1 MAPRQRYAGRG
12 RFERSCGD
20 RYTPAKD
27 RCKPCATGC
36 GSAAAGKPAATR
48 RRGRTAGDH
57 AARSGVAEAT
67 FDVGGPNSRN
77 TDVTAPPTQRSQRAA
92 MSCGA
97 ARGALR
103 LALVTMAVATLA
115 ACQLPSLEVLS
126 PLAAPAKLQS
136 AEPRVNSAI
145 PGDRRLQQS
154 FETRGAGVAPTLAP
168 QRGDLASQPGDITLT
183 FVDTDIREIARVVL
197 GKTLKL
203 NYTIDPGVQ
212 STATLEIDKPVGRPA
227 LLALFETVLNQ
238 NGATLIE
245 RDGVYRIMPA
255 GGGAALAT
263 IATPEAVGS
272 GTQIVPLRFASAK
285 DLATV
290 IEPYVAEGGKITAD
304 PGRNA
309 LIVSGPAAV
318 RRTLIDM
325 IRAFDIDTLAGQSYA
340 LFPVRNGNPDKLA
353 AELEKAFH
361 ADGEGPLAGVV
372 RILPMERVNAVLVVA
387 AQPRYIEQAKRLV
400 GLVRRAEDVT
410 ARTWH
415 VYYVQNGQSADL
427 ENVLQRAFTPGHV
440 TPQSAAPGAT
450 VPGAEPLRMGS
461 AAGTGARTSPLSTAG
476 RTSDGLGSATAAAM
490 PAIGSQATAAA
501 VDTSPA
507 ESQKEGEEAENRIRI
522 IANRRNNAL
531 LVYATPNE
539 YAVIEGMLRKI
550 DIIPLQVLIEATIAE
565 VTLNENLSYGTQF
578 FLGHQVAG
586 TLSSGSAAPSTA
598 AAAKGA
604 AVAFATNFPGFVLN
618 NGIREAI
625 NALAKVTQL
634 KVLSAPQITVMDNE
648 PARLQVGALVPIITQ
663 NSQSTITANAPIVN
677 NVTYRDTGVI
687 MLVTPR
693 VNSGGLVTLDISQ
706 EVSDV
711 ASTTSSNIDSPTFN
725 QRLIRTRV
733 AVQDGQTVGMAGL
746 IRDTDSQGNS
756 GIPLLKD
763 IPLLGGL
770 VSSQK
775 NKRERTE
782 LLVLITPHVVKDQRD
797 ALALTEDL
805 RTGLINAG
813 LVPQQLNSKPVRGSP
828 NPNRF

>member
-1 MAPRQRYAGRG
+1 M
-12 RFERSCGD
+12 S
-20 RYTPAKD
+20 
-27 RCKPCATGC
+27 RC
-36 GSAAAGKPAATR
+36 AA
-48 RRGRTAGDH
+48 
-57 AARSGVAEAT
+57 
-67 FDVGGPNSRN
+67 
-77 TDVTAPPTQRSQRAA
+77 
-92 MSCGA
+92 C
-97 ARGALR
+97 GALR
-103 LALVTMAVATLA
+103 LVLIVMAIATVA
-115 ACQLPSLEVLS
+115 ACQTPLLEVLT

-154 FETRGAGVAPTLAP
+154 FEARGAGVAPALAP

-212 STATLEIDKPVGRPA
+212 GTATLEIDKPLGRPA

-238 NGATLIE
+238 NGATLVE

-340 LFPVRNGNPDKLA
+340 LFPVRNGSPDKLA

-427 ENVLQRAFTPGHV
+427 ENVLQRAFTPGRI
-440 TPQSAAPGAT
+440 TAQSAPPGVTAPGAEQLRL
-450 VPGAEPLRMGS
+450 GA
-461 AAGTGARTSPLSTAG
+461 AASTGTRTSPLSAAG
-476 RTSDGLGSATAAAM
+476 RTTNDLGSAAAAT
-490 PAIGSQATAAA
+490 PATGGQSTAAA
-501 VDTSPA
+501 VETSLA
-507 ESQKEGEEAENRIRI
+507 GSQKEGEEAENRIRI
-522 IANRRNNAL
+522 SANRRNNAL

-565 VTLNENLSYGTQF
+565 VTLNDNLSYGTQF
-578 FLGHQVAG
+578 FLGRKLSG
-586 TLSSGSAAPSTA
+586 TLSFANPPTQPSAAA
-598 AAAKGA
+598 VAKGA
-604 AVAFATNFPGFVLN
+604 LTGFATNFPGFVLN
-618 NGIREAI
+618 NGVREAI
-625 NALAKVTQL
+625 NALAEVTQV
-634 KVLSAPQITVMDNE
+634 KVLSAPQVTVMDNE
-648 PARLQVGALVPIITQ
+648 PARLQVGALVPVIVQ
-663 NSQSTITANAPIVN
+663 SSQSTISPNAPIVN
-677 NVTYRDTGVI
+677 SVEYRDTGVI

-746 IRDTDSQGNS
+746 IRDTDTQGNS
-756 GIPLLKD
+756 GISLLKD

-770 VSSQK
+770 VSSQV
-775 NKRERTE
+775 NRRERTE

-805 RTGLINAG
+805 RNGLINAG
-813 LVPQQLNSKPVRGSP
+813 LVPQQLNSKRLRGSP

>member
-126 PLAAPAKLQS
+126 PLTAPAKLQS

-227 LLALFETVLNQ
+227 LLALFETLLNQ
-238 NGATLIE
+238 NGATLVE
-245 RDGVYRIMPA
+245 RNGVYRIMPA

-309 LIVSGPAAV
+309 LIVSAPATV
-318 RRTLIDM
+318 RRTLIEM
-325 IRAFDIDTLAGQSYA
+325 IRAFDIDMLAGQSYA
-340 LFPVRNGNPDKLA
+340 LFPVRTGTPDKLA
-353 AELEKAFH
+353 GELEKAFH

-440 TPQSAAPGAT
+440 TTQPGPSGPPGVTAPG
-450 VPGAEPLRMGS
+450 GEPLRMGS
-461 AAGTGARTSPLSTAG
+461 AAGAGGRATSPLSAAG
-476 RTSDGLGSATAAAM
+476 RPSDGLGSATAAAT
-490 PAIGSQATAAA
+490 PATGGPAGVAALDA
-501 VDTSPA
+501 SPA
-507 ESQKEGEEAENRIRI
+507 ESVKEGEEAENRIRI

-539 YAVIEGMLRKI
+539 YAFVEGMLRKI

-565 VTLNENLSYGTQF
+565 VTLNDNLSNGTQF

-586 TLSSGSAAPSTA
+586 TLSFGSAAPSATA
-598 AAAKGA
+598 VAKGA
-604 AVAFATNFPGFVLN
+604 AVALATNFPGFVLS

-625 NALAKVTQL
+625 NALAKATQV
-634 KVLSAPQITVMDNE
+634 KVLSAPQVTVMDNE
-648 PARLQVGALVPIITQ
+648 PARLQVSA
-663 NSQSTITANAPIVN
+663 
-677 NVTYRDTGVI
+677 
-687 MLVTPR
+687 
-693 VNSGGLVTLDISQ
+693 
-706 EVSDV
+706 V
-711 ASTTSSNIDSPTFN
+711 AGTTSSNIDSPTFN

-746 IRDTDSQGNS
+746 IRDSDRQGNS

-770 VSSQK
+770 VSSQV
-775 NKRERTE
+775 NTRERTE

-805 RTGLINAG
+805 RNGLINAA

>member
-1 MAPRQRYAGRG
+1 
-12 RFERSCGD
+12 
-20 RYTPAKD
+20 
-27 RCKPCATGC
+27 
-36 GSAAAGKPAATR
+36 
-48 RRGRTAGDH
+48 
-57 AARSGVAEAT
+57 
-67 FDVGGPNSRN
+67 
-77 TDVTAPPTQRSQRAA
+77 
-92 MSCGA
+92 
-97 ARGALR
+97 
-103 LALVTMAVATLA
+103 
-115 ACQLPSLEVLS
+115 LS
-126 PLAAPAKLQS
+126 
-136 AEPRVNSAI
+136 
-145 PGDRRLQQS
+145 
-154 FETRGAGVAPTLAP
+154 
-168 QRGDLASQPGDITLT
+168 
-183 FVDTDIREIARVVL
+183 
-197 GKTLKL
+197 
-203 NYTIDPGVQ
+203 
-212 STATLEIDKPVGRPA
+212 
-227 LLALFETVLNQ
+227 LFETVLNQ
-238 NGATLIE
+238 NGATLVE

-272 GTQIVPLRFASAK
+272 GTQIVSLRFASAK

-290 IEPYVAEGGKITAD
+290 LEPYVAEGGKITAD

-340 LFPVRNGNPDKLA
+340 LFPVRNGSPDKLA
-353 AELEKAFH
+353 AQLEKAFH

-427 ENVLQRAFTPGHV
+427 ENVLQRAFTPGHLTAQPGPSGV
-440 TPQSAAPGAT
+440 TAPGAET
-450 VPGAEPLRMGS
+450 LRIGS
-461 AAGTGARTSPLSTAG
+461 AGSAGGRATSPLSAAG
-476 RTSDGLGSATAAAM
+476 RPSDGLGSATAAAT
-490 PAIGSQATAAA
+490 PATGGPVVAAA
-501 VDTSPA
+501 LDASPA
-507 ESQKEGEEAENRIRI
+507 ESAKEGEEAENRIRI

-565 VTLNENLSYGTQF
+565 VTLNDNLSYGTQF
-578 FLGHQVAG
+578 FLGRKLSG
-586 TLSSGSAAPSTA
+586 TLSFANPPTQPSAAA
-598 AAAKGA
+598 VAKGA
-604 AVAFATNFPGFVLN
+604 LTGFATNFPGFVLN
-618 NGIREAI
+618 NGVREAI
-625 NALAKVTQL
+625 NALAEVTQV
-634 KVLSAPQITVMDNE
+634 KVLSAPQVTVMDNE
-648 PARLQVGALVPIITQ
+648 PARLQVGALVPVIVQ
-663 NSQSTITANAPIVN
+663 SSQSTISANAPIVN
-677 NVTYRDTGVI
+677 SVEYRDTGVI

-711 ASTTSSNIDSPTFN
+711 ASTTSSKIDSPTFN

-746 IRDTDSQGNS
+746 IRDTDTQGNS

-770 VSSQK
+770 VSSQV
-775 NKRERTE
+775 NRRERTE

-805 RTGLINAG
+805 RNGLINAG
-813 LVPQQLNSKPVRGSP
+813 LVPQQLNSKPLRGSP